1 MLSVGLNQSFLRK
14 GNLYMKWSWKI
25 GKFLG
30 IDVYLHTTFFLL
42 IAWIALSYWLQENS
56 LVAVLSGV
64 GFILALFAS
73 VVFHEYGHALM
84 ARRFGVKTRDI
95 TLYPIGGVARLERIP
110 ENPRQELW
118 VALAGP
124 GVNVVIAISL
134 FLGLLITGAL
144 DPLSSLSLTGG
155 SFLERLMLTNLF
167 LVGFNLIPAFPMDGG
182 RVLRA
187 LLATRL
193 EYTRATQIAASVGQG
208 MAFLFGFVGL
218 FFNPFLVF
226 IALFVWIGAQS
237 EARMVTLKSAL
248 NGIPVERAML
258 TNFTVLSQD
267 DSLAKAVDYVLSS
280 DQKDFPVVADEQVVG
295 ILSQS
300 ELLEGLRRNGE
311 ASLVGSVMRR
321 DFQTADSFEMLDT
334 AFARL
339 QDCDCHTIPIYHQSK
354 FIGLLTMDNV
364 GEFIRIQ
371 SMLEASNA

>member
-1 MLSVGLNQSFLRK
+1 
-14 GNLYMKWSWKI
+14 MKWSWKI

-30 IDVYLHTTFFLL
+30 VDVYLHTTFFLL
-42 IAWIALSYWLQENS
+42 IGWIALSYWLQENN

-110 ENPRQELW
+110 ENPMQELW

-124 GVNVVIAISL
+124 AVNVVIAVVL
-134 FLGLLITGAL
+134 FLWLLVTGAL

-155 SFLERLMLTNLF
+155 SFLERLMVTNLF

-193 EYTRATQIAASVGQG
+193 EYTRATQVAASVGQG
-208 MAFLFGFVGL
+208 MAFLFGFIGL
-218 FFNPFLVF
+218 FSNPFLLF

-248 NGIPVERAML
+248 DGIPVERAML

-267 DSLAKAVDYVLSS
+267 DSLAKAVDYVLTG
-280 DQKDFPVVADEQVVG
+280 DQKDFPVVADAQVVG
-295 ILSQS
+295 ILSQP

-311 ASLVGSVMRR
+311 ETLVGSVMRS
-321 DFQTADSFEMLDT
+321 DFQTADSFEMLDI

-339 QDCDCHTIPIYHQSK
+339 QNCDCHTIPVLHQSQLV
-354 FIGLLTMDNV
+354 GLLTMDNV

-371 SMLEASNA
+371 SILETAKT